1 MSRRSAEGAAATLP
15 LGAEELRRLALAR
28 SQRRGQQVARRRL
41 AWRWSLWALGRAL
54 RLGALPVALLG
65 LGLALAWWLM
75 TDDSAQRPAAA
86 LSAPAAA
93 EVASATAAAADA
105 LPPVAPALPLRLD
118 DNAELASPGAAHAQS
133 ETSQPTAVDRSS
145 REQP

>member
-65 LGLALAWWLM
+65 LGLALSWWLM
-75 TDDSAQRPAAA
+75 TEDSTPHPAAV
-86 LSAPAAA
+86 LSSPMAADA
-93 EVASATAAAADA
+93 ASATAAAADA

>member
-65 LGLALAWWLM
+65 LGLALSWWLM
-75 TDDSAQRPAAA
+75 AEDSAPPPAAVPSFPAAA
-86 LSAPAAA
+86 DA
-93 EVASATAAAADA
+93 ASATAAAADA

-118 DNAELASPGAAHAQS
+118 DNAEVPSPGAAHAQS